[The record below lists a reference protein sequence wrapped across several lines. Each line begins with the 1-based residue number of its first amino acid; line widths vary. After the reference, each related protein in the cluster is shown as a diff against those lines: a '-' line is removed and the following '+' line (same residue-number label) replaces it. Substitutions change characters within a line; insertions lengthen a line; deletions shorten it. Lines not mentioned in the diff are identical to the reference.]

1 MGRDITFARPDGDQ
15 ATGYLAD
22 STGDAPGIVLIQEW
36 CGA

>member
-22 STGDAPGIVLIQEW
+22 SGRKRRASS
-36 CGA
+36 